1 MTADTTPF
9 RISAALTILR
19 VALGGIFAAHGAQK
33 LFVYGLGGVTGAFS
47 HMGVPLPG
55 LVGPVVAFLEFFG
68 GLALVAGLLAR
79 PLGLLLALEM
89 VGAMLI
95 VHLKNGF
102 FLPGGVEFVLALFG
116 GALALALAGAGDY
129 SLDRI
134 IAERRARR

>member
-79 PLGLLLALEM
+79 SLGLLLALEM

-102 FLPGGVEFVLALFG
+102 FLPGGVEFVLALFA

>member
-129 SLDRI
+129 SLDRLL
-134 IAERRARR
+134 AERRARR